1 MSTAE
6 ANIPLVTQVRAIP
19 RRWGAR
25 WLEMYENAAGAN
37 VAAVS
42 PCAMRSVTTQV
53 RLGAALTAS
62 VVTVAPIS
70 PPVITVRGP

>member
-1 MSTAE
+1 
-6 ANIPLVTQVRAIP
+6 
-19 RRWGAR
+19 
-25 WLEMYENAAGAN
+25 MYENAEGAN

-42 PCAMRSVTTQV
+42 PCMMRSATAQV

-62 VVTVAPIS
+62 VVTVAPTS